1 MLEIEAIK
9 ERHSVRNYRPERIE
23 PDTVQKIN
31 EKIAELNAE
40 GNLHFQFNFGVDE
53 AKTEME
59 RLERE
64 KNARDEFFRVSDEFT
79 PNDRKI
85 RKNTGKSRILQR
97 FKRYDKNTIYM
108 PRFNLQESSL

>member
-9 ERHSVRNYRPERIE
+9 ERHSVRNYRPEKIE

-79 PNDRKI
+79 PNDRK
-85 RKNTGKSRILQR
+85 NTEKYGKIKD
-97 FKRYDKNTIYM
+97 FTKV
-108 PRFNLQESSL
+108 